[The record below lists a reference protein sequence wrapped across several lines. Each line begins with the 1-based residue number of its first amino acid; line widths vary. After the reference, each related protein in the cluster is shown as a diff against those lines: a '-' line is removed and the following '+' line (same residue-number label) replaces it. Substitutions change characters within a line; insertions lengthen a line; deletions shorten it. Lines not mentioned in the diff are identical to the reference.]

1 MRERSTTALFLVGI
15 LWLIMAVSF
24 GITLYQ
30 AYGHIPQM
38 LSYGLGCMLTGLF
51 LGRAIQQWRMNR
63 MAKKEAALMNNSSQ
77 L

>member
-1 MRERSTTALFLVGI
+1 MRERSTTGLFLVGI
-15 LWLIMAVSF
+15 LWLILAVSF

-30 AYGHIPQM
+30 AYGHIAQM

-51 LGRAIQQWRMNR
+51 LGRAIQQWRMKKA
-63 MAKKEAALMNNSSQ
+63 AKQESNPANISSQ